1 MVRAKK
7 GFSLIELILA
17 IVIMGLTMAV
27 VPNVFSRVSENNSL
41 AVIQETVMDAKT
53 RLAIISTAAWSCT
66 GQDNFERLSTPIFGS
81 LNNFYTTNG
90 IPQEGRRIF
99 SNIARTGVVCR
110 QWENRTGVLNSFN
123 GRRTQIA
130 SNAGYNRDS
139 IITANLVSNVNL
151 SRNMSGVADQDVREI
166 AVTATTQNTR
176 GQGVGHQII
185 LRAYSA
191 NIGDAPAILTKVW

>member
-1 MVRAKK
+1 
-7 GFSLIELILA
+7 
-17 IVIMGLTMAV
+17 MAV

-66 GQDNFERLSTPIFGS
+66 GRDAFARLSTPIFGG

-90 IPQEGRRIF
+90 ISQEGRRIF
-99 SNIARTGVVCR
+99 SNIARVGVVCR
-110 QWENRTGVLNSFN
+110 PWENRTGVLNSFN
-123 GRRTQIA
+123 GRRTQIT
-130 SNAGYNRDS
+130 STAGYDRDS

-151 SRNMSGVADQDVREI
+151 SRNMSVADNDVREI